1 MIMIII
7 NSLCCLLFVCLLFLF
22 YFSPRCLI
30 AEKKAKKDKAPL
42 TDRLMA
48 QALALQLE

>member
-1 MIMIII
+1 M
-7 NSLCCLLFVCLLFLF
+7 LFTLRVSAFFILFF
-22 YFSPRCLI
+22 PRCLI